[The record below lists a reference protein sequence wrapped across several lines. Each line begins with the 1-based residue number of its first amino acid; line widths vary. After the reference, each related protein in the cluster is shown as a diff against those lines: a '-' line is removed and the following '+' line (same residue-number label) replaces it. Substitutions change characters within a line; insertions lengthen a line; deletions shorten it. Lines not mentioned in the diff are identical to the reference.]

1 MNSYWNE
8 VRNDYITESK
18 EHGIK
23 KEIHIDAW
31 KTADDNEE
39 GTVIAKVCLTEQNG
53 IKVIYID
60 DIARTDKL
68 AQEKIHEAIKI
79 FKEERSRESYSEGI
93 SFVKENILKY
103 GKEEAKIICE
113 DYLKCQRDLVK
124 TDEQE
129 AAFCRG
135 IKDEYMSFYG
145 KEPQLCR
152 KDEPTIDLDAI

>member
-1 MNSYWNE
+1 MNSYWSE
-8 VRNDYITESK
+8 VRNDYITENK

-31 KTADDNEE
+31 KTADDNEQ

-79 FKEERSRESYSEGI
+79 FKEERNRESYSEGI

-152 KDEPTIDLDAI
+152 KDEPTIDFDAI

>member
-1 MNSYWNE
+1 VNSYWNE
-8 VRNDYITESK
+8 VRTEYITFLGK
-18 EHGIK
+18 I

-79 FKEERSRESYSEGI
+79 FKEERNRESYSEGI

-152 KDEPTIDLDAI
+152 KDEPTIDWVKGIER